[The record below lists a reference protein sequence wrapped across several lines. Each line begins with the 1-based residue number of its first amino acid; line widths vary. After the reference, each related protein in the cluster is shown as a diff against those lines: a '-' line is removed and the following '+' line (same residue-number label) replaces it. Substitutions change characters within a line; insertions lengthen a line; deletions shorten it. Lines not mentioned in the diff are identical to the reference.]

1 MRIISTGP
9 DRTETA
15 VAVQER
21 DLEQVGPVLADGTR
35 LIDLIDVER
44 REVSLRVFA
53 DPEVYQVEQRL
64 LFGRMWNLMGHESEV
79 PEVGDF
85 VRRQIANESVIM
97 TRGRDGDIR
106 VMLNAC
112 THRGVQVC
120 RTDCGSQ
127 PTFKCPYHGWTFSP
141 EGSLIGAPFEKE
153 MYGDSLDKANL
164 GLRQARVEL
173 YAGLVFANWE
183 QGAPPLDEFL
193 GEYTW
198 YLDTVF
204 KRSLRGLEV
213 YGAPQ
218 RYRIN
223 ANWKI
228 TSEQF
233 NGADGYHAGTL
244 HRSMFEM
251 MAAMMGGEGDDVVNM
266 AQRSSLYGTDIG
278 SPLGHGMRCIAPF
291 GSPGDEDITS
301 FADPLDYFKKHP
313 PAQMPPEMVPELR
326 AHLSDG
332 QLRALA
338 TYPPS
343 VGGIFPNAA
352 FAGTLLQVHLPLA
365 VDTIEMLHIYLVE
378 KDAPA
383 EHKVAAAKGFVGS
396 LGASGTVEQ
405 DDAESWP
412 SIQRV
417 AQGHIG
423 SQEKMR
429 YAAFVGHNPPEGWEG
444 PGYVYEG
451 PSADDSAWNFWL
463 HYRHYM
469 SGASL

>member
-1 MRIISTGP
+1 
-9 DRTETA
+9 
-15 VAVQER
+15 VAVQQRE
-21 DLEQVGPVLADGTR
+21 LEDIGPILSDGTR

-44 REVSLRVFA
+44 REVSLRLFA
-53 DPEVYQVEQRL
+53 DPEVWRAEQRL
-64 LFGRMWNLMGHESEV
+64 LFGRMWNLMGHESEI

-97 TRGRDGDIR
+97 SRGRDGEIH

-127 PTFKCPYHGWTFSP
+127 ANFKCPYHGWIFSP
-141 EGSLIGAPFEKE
+141 EGSLLGAPFERE
-153 MYGDSLDKANL
+153 MYGDSLDKENL
-164 GLRQARVEL
+164 GLRQARVES
-173 YAGLVFANWE
+173 YAGLVFANWDR
-183 QGAPPLDEFL
+183 GAPPLDEFL

-204 KRSLRGLEV
+204 KRSIRGLEA

-218 RYRIN
+218 RYRLK

-244 HRSMFEM
+244 HRSLFEM
-251 MAAMMGGEGDDVVNM
+251 LGEAMGEDAVNM
-266 AQRSSLYGTDIG
+266 AQRASLYGTDIG
-278 SPLGHGMRCIAPF
+278 SPLGHGLRCIAGFRNPTDDD
-291 GSPGDEDITS
+291 PAS
-301 FADPLDYFKKHP
+301 FADPLDYLKKHP
-313 PAQMPPEMVPELR
+313 PPSYTPEMVAEFR
-326 AHLSDG
+326 EHLTDG
-332 QLRALA
+332 QLRALT

-352 FAGTLLQVHLPLA
+352 FSGTLLQVHLPLA
-365 VDTIEMLHIYLVE
+365 FDTIEMLHIQLVE
-378 KDAPA
+378 KDASPQVKA
-383 EHKVAAAKGFVGS
+383 EVAKNFIGS

-417 AQGHIG
+417 SQGHIG
-423 SQEKMR
+423 SQEAMR
-429 YAAFVGHNPPEGWEG
+429 YSAFVGHNPPEGWEG
-444 PGYVYEG
+444 PGYVYNG

-469 SGASL
+469 SGASV